1 MSDELP
7 KGGFRMAS
15 EFCREAAV
23 LIFVF
28 GNLDVWF
35 KSFTGELG
43 KLPLPPWAVAKHVAW
58 VWGVTIIF
66 EVSGILFEKWRQQ

>member
-1 MSDELP
+1 VSDELP

-15 EFCREAAV
+15 EFCRESAV

-43 KLPLPPWAVAKHVAW
+43 RLPLSPWAVTKHVIA
-58 VWGVTIIF
+58 IF
-66 EVSGILFEKWRQQ
+66 AVAGAFEASGILLEKWRQK

>member
-1 MSDELP
+1 
-7 KGGFRMAS
+7 MAG

-35 KSFTGELG
+35 KSLTGELD
-43 KLPLPPWAVAKHVAW
+43 KLSLSPWAIVKHVLAISA
-58 VWGVTIIF
+58 VAGIF
-66 EVSGILFEKWRQQ
+66 EASGILFEKWRQQ